1 MKPPPLRF
9 GLSSFAVTTS
19 PTDIL
24 TTAPLHGALVIMFH
38 PKKTSFAQDLVW
50 LFRTVPERNF
60 CNARETSRFLSKM
73 PVSWFISGIVHR
85 EHGLSGSQET
95 PPSSPPRSPPPPP
108 PPLLLFLARVSI
120 FNHLSSAH
128 SLPPETTTLGRKR
141 FIFTSL
147 PAKLN
152 SSFPMTTRFC
162 KSSRLDSWANN
173 TGYPSLNAVSPPFFA
188 YRSSKG
194 LFGLD
199 LRSLVE
205 TYLLNRSGIPP
216 VQSINNFRPGTLI
229 ALDIHSFT
237 ASLSAK

>member
-1 MKPPPLRF
+1 
-9 GLSSFAVTTS
+9 
-19 PTDIL
+19 
-24 TTAPLHGALVIMFH
+24 MFH
-38 PKKTSFAQDLVW
+38 PKKTSFAHDLVW

-85 EHGLSGSQET
+85 EHGLTRSQET

-108 PPLLLFLARVSI
+108 PSLLLFLARVSI

-128 SLPPETTTLGRKR
+128 SLPPETTTFGRKR

-194 LFGLD
+194 LFGLE

-216 VQSINNFRPGTLI
+216 VPIQRTIFAPGTLI